1 LNHRRYPGHNE
12 LLFGHAGDGTSGH
25 ERIVDA
31 LVRYPA
37 ASPGALPTE
46 QQMAPTKYDN
56 ALLEGRELTSESRS
70 FRPTLFRDELVA
82 AVVKSVGACRSVLL
96 VGPSGVG
103 KTGIVQALAAH
114 LAQTGPRK
122 LYELSAVQML
132 SGTVYLG
139 EWQSKVTAI
148 FDAAAK
154 SKALLYFSDIW
165 NLPSAG
171 RSASREDTVWDALR
185 PRLLNGGLQVVGEV
199 TDEQLLV
206 LNALAGFATPFD
218 IIEVPPLTADQVATV
233 VRAEAGRISLEMDD
247 PAIGRLLEL
256 CSHFLPAS
264 AGAGPALRLTGRIRH
279 YLDEKRGVGEDE
291 PVTAAFVEK
300 VFAVYSGLP
309 RFVVSRQDVRPV
321 GEIRDWF
328 RSRIIG
334 QRDAIEAVV
343 QMITLFKAGLHDAQ
357 RPIGSFLFVGP
368 TGVGKTELARALAT
382 YLFGSEKRLLRFD
395 LSEFKDYHSFQML
408 IGDPEKPE
416 RPARLVDPVRAQ
428 PFQVV
433 LLDEIEKAHANVWD
447 LLLQV
452 LDDGRLTPARG
463 PAVSFRN
470 TIVIATANVGAQAL
484 ERRAVGFTG
493 GTPAADEGRLQ
504 TELEAVFRPELLNRF
519 QHICRFLRLTKD
531 EVREIARAELRR
543 VLERE
548 GIVGRRLAV
557 DVDKDVLDLVVA
569 QGYDEK
575 YGARALKRQLQQLVI
590 VPIAT
595 LLMERRVEDAS
606 ILRLTARHG
615 EVKVAV
621 LESEDSKAER
631 REAEPLRLAD
641 GQKVGR
647 EALQAMLGAAQVQLD
662 TIASGMD
669 LPAIKLERQGLEN
682 RRRGTDLWK
691 DARAAAQL
699 LETCDQMDRVI
710 ERMARLEGDQAEI
723 STTLSR
729 VQRRDELSRLAER
742 VQRHAGY
749 VAHARRE
756 LLSVGR
762 SGFPDAL
769 LEIRPIGRAR
779 TARDLLYKTYAAWAE
794 ERKYRVLMIRE
805 PMSDDESV
813 MIAVVGP
820 YAYGYLRGEAG
831 HHRLRTERDTF
842 VAKVGVAAL
851 GDPAGHV
858 TISVQKA
865 LKQVG
870 QYGGRVR
877 SRVEVAGSEFAVQN
891 AGSLAESRELAEE
904 FAPSWLS
911 AVSQSHTVVRRYDL
925 EPFLVRDFLTGT
937 TTGRAD
943 ILRAEP
949 FHQLL
954 CDRIDA
960 GRSGE

>member
-1 LNHRRYPGHNE
+1 M
-12 LLFGHAGDGTSGH
+12 T
-25 ERIVDA
+25 
-31 LVRYPA
+31 
-37 ASPGALPTE
+37 T
-46 QQMAPTKYDN
+46 TKYDN
-56 ALLEGRELTSESRS
+56 ALLEGRELTHESRK
-70 FRPTLFRDELVA
+70 FRPVLFRDELLASVAKSVA
-82 AVVKSVGACRSVLL
+82 AHRSVLL
-96 VGPSGVG
+96 AGPSGVG
-103 KTGIVQALAAH
+103 KTAIVQALAAH

-122 LYELSAVQML
+122 LYEFSAVQML

-148 FDAAAK
+148 FDAAVK
-154 SKALLYFSDIW
+154 GHALLYFSDIW

-171 RSASREDTVWDALR
+171 RSSNREDTVWDALR
-185 PRLLNGGLQVVGEV
+185 PRLLGGGLQVVGEV
-199 TDEQLLV
+199 SDEQLLT

-218 IIEVPPLTADQVATV
+218 IIEVPPLSTDQVASIV
-233 VRAEAGRISLEMDD
+233 QAEAGRIALEMG
-247 PAIGRLLEL
+247 AAATARLLEL
-256 CSHFLPAS
+256 CSHFLPAA
-264 AGAGPALRLTGRIRH
+264 AGPGPALRLTGQIRH
-279 YLDEKRGVGEDE
+279 YRDEKRGVGEDE

-321 GEIRDWF
+321 TEIRDWF

-343 QMITLFKAGLHDAQ
+343 QMITLFKAGLHDAR

-408 IGDPEKPE
+408 IGDPDKPE
-416 RPARLVDPVRAQ
+416 RPARLVDSVRAQ

-463 PAVSFRN
+463 PVVSFRN
-470 TIVIATANVGAQAL
+470 TIVIATANVGAQVL
-484 ERRAVGFTG
+484 ERRPVGFTG
-493 GTPAADEGRLQ
+493 GTSAADESRLQ
-504 TELEAVFRPELLNRF
+504 SELEAVFRPELLNRF
-519 QHICRFLRLTKD
+519 QHIVRFLRLTKD

-557 DVDKDVLDLVVA
+557 DVDKDVLDLAVA

-590 VPIAT
+590 MPIAT

-647 EALQAMLGAAQVQLD
+647 EALQAMLAASQTQLD
-662 TIASGMD
+662 AIGSGID
-669 LPAIKLERQGLEN
+669 LPAIKVERAGLEN
-682 RRRGTDLWK
+682 RRRETDLWK
-691 DARAAAQL
+691 DPRAAAQL
-699 LETCDQMDRVI
+699 LESCDQIDRVI

-723 STTLSR
+723 GTALSR
-729 VQRRDELSRLAER
+729 AQKRDELNRLAER
-742 VQRHAGY
+742 IQRHVGY
-749 VAHARRE
+749 VEHARRE

-762 SGFPDAL
+762 SGLPDVL

-779 TARDLLYKTYAAWAE
+779 MARDLLYKTYAAWAE

-805 PMSDDESV
+805 PLSDDEPV

-820 YAYGYLRGEAG
+820 YAYGYLRGESG

-851 GDPAGHV
+851 GDSAEHV

-877 SRVEVAGSEFAVQN
+877 SRVEVADGEFVVQN

-904 FAPSWLS
+904 FAPLWLS
-911 AVSQSHTVVRRYDL
+911 AASQAHTVVRRYDL

>member
-1 LNHRRYPGHNE
+1 
-12 LLFGHAGDGTSGH
+12 
-25 ERIVDA
+25 
-31 LVRYPA
+31 
-37 ASPGALPTE
+37 
-46 QQMAPTKYDN
+46 MAPTNYDN
-56 ALLEGRELTSESRS
+56 ALLEGRELTAESRS

-82 AVVKSVGACRSVLL
+82 AVVKSLAARRSVLL

-122 LYELSAVQML
+122 LYEFSTVQML

-139 EWQSKVTAI
+139 EWQSKVTAL

-171 RSASREDTVWDALR
+171 RSSNREDTVWDAVR
-185 PRLLNGGLQVVGEV
+185 PRLLNGGLQVLGEV
-199 TDEQLLV
+199 TDEQLLA
-206 LNALAGFATPFD
+206 LNALAGFTGPFD
-218 IIEVPPLTADQVATV
+218 IIEVPPLSADQVASV
-233 VRAEAGRISLEMDD
+233 VRAEAGRISLELDA
-247 PAIGRLLEL
+247 PATARLLEL
-256 CSHFLPAS
+256 CSHFLPSS
-264 AGAGPALRLTGRIRH
+264 AGPGPALRLTGRIRH

-321 GEIRDWF
+321 GEIRDGF

-343 QMITLFKAGLHDAQ
+343 QMITLFKAGLHDAR

-395 LSEFKDYHSFQML
+395 MSEFKDYHSFQML

-416 RPARLVDPVRAQ
+416 RPARLVDAVRAQ

-463 PAVSFRN
+463 PTVNFRN

-493 GTPAADEGRLQ
+493 GASAADEGRLHA
-504 TELEAVFRPELLNRF
+504 ELEAVFRPELLNRF
-519 QHICRFLRLTKD
+519 QHIVRFLRLTKD

-590 VPIAT
+590 MPIAT

-631 REAEPLRLAD
+631 REAEPVRLAD

-647 EALQAMLGAAQVQLD
+647 EALQAMLATAQEQLD
-662 TIASGMD
+662 TIASGIG
-669 LPAIKLERQGLEN
+669 LPAIKVEREGLEN
-682 RRRGTDLWK
+682 RRRETDLWK
-691 DARAAAQL
+691 DAPAAAQL
-699 LETCDQMDRVI
+699 LETCDQIDRVI

-729 VQRRDELSRLAER
+729 AQKRDELSRLAER

-756 LLSVGR
+756 LLFVGG
-762 SGFPDAL
+762 SGVPDAL

-779 TARDLLYKTYAAWAE
+779 MARDLLYKTYAAWAE
-794 ERKYRVLMIRE
+794 ERKYRVMMIRE
-805 PMSDDESV
+805 PMSDDEAV

-831 HHRLRTERDTF
+831 HHRLRMQHDTY

-851 GDPAGHV
+851 GDSAEPVA
-858 TISVQKA
+858 ISVQKA

-877 SRVEVAGSEFAVQN
+877 SRVEVAGGEFAVQN
-891 AGSLAESRELAEE
+891 AGSLAENRELAEE

-911 AVSQSHTVVRRYDL
+911 AVSPSHTVVRRYDL

-943 ILRAEP
+943 ILRPEP

-954 CDRIDA
+954 CERIDV
-960 GRSGE
+960 GRPGE

>member
-1 LNHRRYPGHNE
+1 VPQASFSNGLVEHSYHRTPLRLIH
-12 LLFGHAGDGTSGH
+12 FH
-25 ERIVDA
+25 
-31 LVRYPA
+31 
-37 ASPGALPTE
+37 
-46 QQMAPTKYDN
+46 MAPTKYDN
-56 ALLEGRELTSESRS
+56 ALLEGRELTGESRN
-70 FRPTLFRDELVA
+70 FRPTLFREELVTAVARSVA
-82 AVVKSVGACRSVLL
+82 ARRSVLL

-103 KTGIVQALAAH
+103 KTNIVQALAGR

-122 LYELSAVQML
+122 LYEFSAVQML

-154 SKALLYFSDIW
+154 SNSLLYFSDIW
-165 NLPSAG
+165 NLPTAG
-171 RSASREDTVWDALR
+171 RSSSREDTVWDALR

-199 TDEQLLV
+199 NDEQLLA
-206 LNALAGFATPFD
+206 LNSLPGFASPFD
-218 IIEVPPLTADQVATV
+218 VIEVPPLSADQVASII
-233 VRAEAGRISLEMDD
+233 RSEAGRISLQMEG
-247 PAIGRLLEL
+247 PATARLLEL

-264 AGAGPALRLTGRIRH
+264 AGPGPALRLAGQIRH

-291 PVTAAFVEK
+291 PVTPAFVEK

-321 GEIRDWF
+321 TEIRDWF

-343 QMITLFKAGLHDAQ
+343 QMITLFKAGLHDAR

-368 TGVGKTELARALAT
+368 TGVGKTELARALAI

-416 RPARLVDPVRAQ
+416 RPARLVDPIRAQ

-484 ERRAVGFTG
+484 ERRPVGFTG
-493 GTPAADEGRLQ
+493 GAPAADDGRLQ
-504 TELEAVFRPELLNRF
+504 AELEAVFRPELLNRF
-519 QHICRFLRLTKD
+519 QHIVRFLRLTKD
-531 EVREIARAELRR
+531 QVQEIAQTELRR

-590 VPIAT
+590 MPIAT

-606 ILRLTARHG
+606 ILRLTVRHG

-621 LESEDSKAER
+621 LDSEDSKAER

-647 EALQAMLGAAQVQLD
+647 EGLQAMLTAAQAQLD
-662 TIASGMD
+662 AIASGID
-669 LPAIKLERQGLEN
+669 LPAMRAEREGLEN
-682 RRRGTDLWK
+682 RRRGTDLWR
-691 DARAAAQL
+691 DPSAAAQL

-710 ERMARLEGDQAEI
+710 ERVVRLEGDQAEI
-723 STTLSR
+723 SAALLR
-729 VQRRDELSRLAER
+729 AQKREELSRLAER
-742 VQRHAGY
+742 IQRHAGY

-756 LLSVGR
+756 LLYAGR
-762 SGFPDAL
+762 AGFPDAL

-779 TARDLLYKTYAAWAE
+779 AARDLLYKTYTAWME

-805 PMSDDESV
+805 PMSDEEPV

-842 VAKVGVAAL
+842 VAKIGVAAL
-851 GDPAGHV
+851 GDAADGV

-865 LKQVG
+865 LKQTG

-877 SRVEVAGSEFAVQN
+877 SRVEVAGSEFVVQN
-891 AGSLAESRELAEE
+891 AGSLAENRQLAEE
-904 FAPSWLS
+904 LAPSWLS
-911 AVSQSHTVVRRYDL
+911 AASPSHTVVRRYDL

-943 ILRAEP
+943 ILHAEP

-954 CDRIDA
+954 CDRIDVGLRDPQLA
-960 GRSGE
+960 PTQTR